1 MNTPLHAPWRWMA
14 PHGAFWLREQF
25 GESHL
30 LFNPASNETH
40 ILNDLAIA
48 TLEQLRQAPANGP
61 ELLERLGVDP
71 QDVETAR
78 PYARLLRDLDLLG
91 LILPV
96 DS

>member
-1 MNTPLHAPWRWMA
+1 MNTPFNAPWRWMA
-14 PHGAFWLREQF
+14 PHAAHWLREPF
-25 GESHL
+25 GTSHL

-48 TLEQLRQAPANGP
+48 TLEQLQQAPANGS
-61 ELLERLGVDP
+61 ELLERLGLDP
-71 QDVETAR
+71 QDPQTIQ

-91 LILPV
+91 LIIPV